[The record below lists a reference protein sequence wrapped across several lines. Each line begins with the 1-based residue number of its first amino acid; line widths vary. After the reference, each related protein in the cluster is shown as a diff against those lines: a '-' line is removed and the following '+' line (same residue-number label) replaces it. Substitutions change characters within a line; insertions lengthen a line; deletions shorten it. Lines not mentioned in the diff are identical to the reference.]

1 MILRIFLPQVSQ
13 NRTRNGGFYGLDSH
27 LCKKGRGD
35 CDRNLLSL
43 PTAKS
48 GLRTVSN

>member
-13 NRTRNGGFYGLDSH
+13 NRTRNDGFYGLGSP

-35 CDRNLLSL
+35 CDRSLLSL
-43 PTAKS
+43 TTAKS
-48 GLRTVSN
+48 GLGTVPN